1 MNDYFDSTDTYSH
14 NFSQFAACDAV
25 IFLNKAASFF
35 SVGLIHIC
43 SWLSHTWHI
52 FNLCPTFF
60 RWLTPAIIFWVLECV
75 SSWNC
80 ALSFFQNLSR
90 FHICVKFNKNALH
103 NNQENHFFTIV
114 ITTDKKQ
121 VDMQQYVLTV
131 IYITSPIASRMILF
145 YAGISALEKI
155 SLIYIWTSLVQH

>member
-1 MNDYFDSTDTYSH
+1 
-14 NFSQFAACDAV
+14 
-25 IFLNKAASFF
+25 
-35 SVGLIHIC
+35 
-43 SWLSHTWHI
+43 
-52 FNLCPTFF
+52 
-60 RWLTPAIIFWVLECV
+60 
-75 SSWNC
+75 
-80 ALSFFQNLSR
+80 
-90 FHICVKFNKNALH
+90 LH

-155 SLIYIWTSLVQH
+155 SLIYI